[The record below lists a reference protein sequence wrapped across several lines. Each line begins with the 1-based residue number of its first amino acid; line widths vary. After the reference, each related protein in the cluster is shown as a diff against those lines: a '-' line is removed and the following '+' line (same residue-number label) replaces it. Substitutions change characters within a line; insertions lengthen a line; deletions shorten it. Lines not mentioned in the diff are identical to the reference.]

1 MYGLRKPL
9 SLQFY
14 CLNDSYI
21 SPYFPEKDTRKKKDK
36 AIGIEDLY
44 SDPKI
49 ENEVKIEKKF
59 NLKFYTSENG

>member
-21 SPYFPEKDTRKKKDK
+21 NPYFASVNMKKQKEKIVTQ
-36 AIGIEDLY
+36 E
-44 SDPKI
+44 
-49 ENEVKIEKKF
+49 
-59 NLKFYTSENG
+59 